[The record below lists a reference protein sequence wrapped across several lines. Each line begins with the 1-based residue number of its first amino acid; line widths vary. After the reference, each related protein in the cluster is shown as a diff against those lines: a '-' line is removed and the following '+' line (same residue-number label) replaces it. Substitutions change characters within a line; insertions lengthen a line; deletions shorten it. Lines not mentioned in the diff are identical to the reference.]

1 MKLYPRGISFRVF
14 LRAQKAL
21 NLGPGAAV
29 GGMRIEINTGHKGRV
44 FVTYKCKTKR
54 VTRWTLPP
62 DQICAFV
69 MLILFATWKS
79 FTFSDSESL
88 NRCKRRKYLLTSS
101 ADRHSIYFVKVQ
113 RTHLLDL
120 SGKCFAILWNLRW
133 AGSKFKTKIYSNSR
147 LLRPSTFQMSWE
159 TKLWLFK
166 YSWRKKNNFPR
177 HIFMHIIC

>member
-1 MKLYPRGISFRVF
+1 
-14 LRAQKAL
+14 
-21 NLGPGAAV
+21 
-29 GGMRIEINTGHKGRV
+29 MRIEINTGYKGRV

-69 MLILFATWKS
+69 RLILFATWKS
-79 FTFSDSESL
+79 FTFSDSEGL
-88 NRCKRRKYLLTSS
+88 NRCRRRKYLLTSS

-113 RTHLLDL
+113 RTLLLDL

-133 AGSKFKTKIYSNSR
+133 AGSKFKTKIYLNSR

-166 YSWRKKNNFPR
+166 YSWRKINNFPR